1 MIKFKYILLSAL
13 EAIRLNKS
21 RSFLTV
27 LGIVIGVAS
36 IIMIMSLGSGAQNL
50 ILGEISQM
58 GAETV
63 MVLPGDFNDPQAV
76 FSDSLTIRDYEAI
89 LVPANAPNLVSAMPA
104 VIIPGN
110 VSYLGETYTP
120 GVMLGAAAEFFGQTF
135 NVFPSAGVMFTDV
148 DINSNARVAI
158 IGNTVKNELFGP
170 SDAVGERINIRG
182 TQFRVVGVYGQ
193 TGQRGVFDIDDLVIV
208 PYTTAQ
214 TYLVGSNH
222 FQRIIARADSPD
234 NVDKLAHDIRATL
247 RETHNLYPG
256 EKDDFAVVTQQGLL
270 DQISVIIGILTAFLT
285 AVVAISL
292 VVGGIGVMNI
302 MLVSVTERTREIGL
316 RKALGATKRAI
327 LWQFLTEAVVLTM
340 AGGVIGILL
349 GGLASFGIS
358 IVLSQTVAAGWSFS
372 FPVGAAVLGV
382 GVSAAVGL
390 IFGLY
395 PAKRAADKSPIEA
408 LRYE

>member
-1 MIKFKYILLSAL
+1 MIKFKYILLSAI
-13 EAIRLNKS
+13 EAIKLNKS

-50 ILGEISQM
+50 ILGEINQM

-63 MVLPGDFNDPQAV
+63 MVLPGDFNDPRAIL
-76 FSDSLTIRDYEAI
+76 SDSLTIRDYEAI
-89 LVPANAPNLVSAMPA
+89 LVKANAPNLVSAMPA
-104 VIIPGN
+104 VLIPGN
-110 VSYLGETYTP
+110 VSYLRETYTP
-120 GVMLGAAAEFFGQTF
+120 AVMIGASAEFFGNTF
-135 NVFPSAGVMFTDV
+135 RVFPSAGAMFTDV
-148 DINSNARVAI
+148 DINNNARVAV
-158 IGNTVKNELFGP
+158 IGYKVKEELFGS

-182 TQFRVVGVYGQ
+182 TQLRVVGVYPK
-193 TGQRGVFDIDDLVIV
+193 TGQRGIFDIDDIVIV

-214 TYLVGSNH
+214 TYLVGTNY

-247 RETHNLYPG
+247 RETHNIYPG
-256 EKDDFAVVTQQGLL
+256 EEDNFSVITQQGLI

-316 RKALGATKRAI
+316 RKALGATKKAI
-327 LWQFLTEAVVLTM
+327 LWQFLCEAVVLTM
-340 AGGVIGILL
+340 AGGLIGIIL
-349 GGLASFGIS
+349 GASIS
-358 IVLSQTVAAGWSFS
+358 FVVSLVLSQTVASGWAFS
-372 FPVGAAVLGV
+372 FPVGAAILGV
-382 GVSAAVGL
+382 GVSAVVGL